1 MTRAAIAKIH
11 VARKQLA
18 LSEENYRSILIR
30 ITGQDTSSGLNDR
43 QVDDVLAEFRRLGW
57 RPKKAFKPSDKPFVR
72 LIYALWRE
80 AAKVGAVSSNSKP
93 ALRAFVERQT
103 RRGGDRGIDD
113 PEFLRAADARRVSE
127 ALKAMIKRAEDHAR
141 KSEERTDV

>member
-1 MTRAAIAKIH
+1 MTRAAAKIH

-18 LSEENYRSILIR
+18 LSEENYRSILVK
-30 ITGQDTSSGLNDR
+30 ITGQNTSSGLNDR
-43 QVDDVLAEFRRLGW
+43 QVDDVLTEFGRLGW

-72 LIYALWRE
+72 LIYALWKE

-103 RRGGDRGIDD
+103 RLGGDRGIDD
-113 PEFLRAADARRVSE
+113 PEFLCAADARRVSE
-127 ALKAMIKRAEDHAR
+127 ALKAMIKRAEDHAC
-141 KSEERTDV
+141 KSGEAIND

>member
-1 MTRAAIAKIH
+1 MARAAAKIH

-18 LSEENYRSILIR
+18 LSDENYRAILVR

-72 LIYALWRE
+72 LIYALWKE
-80 AAKVGAVSSNSKP
+80 AARVGAVSSSSKP

-103 RRGGDRGIDD
+103 RRGSERGIDD

-127 ALKAMIKRAEDHAR
+127 ALKAMIKRTEDRACES
-141 KSEERTDV
+141 KEQIDA